1 MIKSFAEINEAI
13 AVGKFSKNLTVGFTI
28 NKTFHAKERQSRH
41 LENSDTKQSDNY
53 ISDEE
58 IIATAEKAGKKIV
71 EDILNNHID
80 IDDRFVIQDSYTNLN
95 IVCALHKGSTPD
107 NLQVDIVTVIYTD
120 KFWNTKNSWIVKI
133 S

>member
-28 NKTFHAKERQSRH
+28 NKSFHAKERQSRH
-41 LENSDTKQSDNY
+41 LDNNDTKQSDNY